1 MKIKSFSTE
10 QFAGIRTD
18 KPITFAD
25 GMNVVLGN
33 NEAGKSTM
41 ISAIDCAL
49 NKPVKLN
56 MNRTA
61 DRKFASAVFPTGGE
75 DTVDATVC
83 FQDKGQK
90 YTVEK
95 VWDRTGDA
103 TKVDFK
109 IENSGLLRGGNAEA
123 TLKETVRFGAGV
135 YNNLIFGRQNNEDQI
150 LEWCYGFFSSKASDD
165 VTETKKKIAEAFS
178 AAGGISPDKFLNL
191 IDGYI
196 KGLDGNWDFD
206 GDQPK
211 KNSKNKR
218 WEKGNGSILKA
229 YYAYEDAKEERDD
242 AVHIEEQIVEK
253 TEEIAVRLKER
264 SELESEREKLAEQFG
279 AISGRDHIES
289 LLREAREKKTAAEEA
304 MSSWPAAETAMA
316 ALEQLMTAKGE
327 KERRESKNELC
338 GLIEKI
344 KELEE
349 ENQNLQEELERA
361 DGYKKDESD
370 AKALSDRIRTIYGM
384 LTAAKLR
391 AVVEMEPGYKAVMA
405 SADGTE
411 REITRSE
418 TVDADGFVRLS
429 IPGVACVQVYPQEL
443 DAEGLE
449 REKKDKESKLSE
461 LLEKYDS
468 HTLKEFIEKCGE
480 FDGKEFTRRS
490 NQTVLSGL
498 LKGKTVE
505 EYERERDGILINES
519 LSIPDSLEEDIQKLL
534 KKYEK
539 GSLEELKGSLEETIK
554 RYKKDYDTLDKLPEK
569 YREAAEQETKYS
581 RELQEYADTSG
592 LSLEQYNQQI
602 NKLKVRI
609 EAIDG
614 EVGEIRIEIGGLAV
628 QEVTDIEGL
637 ETKVEEA
644 EQTWLHEKKKYEYY
658 TRIKRD
664 FAALRSQETDHLDE
678 FCSKF
683 GEYLGMIT
691 GGRISLNPTDS
702 GLCLQSGALRV
713 DSGSLLSEGTK
724 KTVLLAF
731 RLAVLEYFFP
741 DGDGLVVL
749 DDDLLDMDPARRE
762 QAAKLLNKFAASNQ
776 VIFTTCDPAIAEL
789 LGGNLIP
796 M

>member
-56 MNRTA
+56 L
-61 DRKFASAVFPTGGE
+61 RKDSEFMEAVFPTGGE

-83 FQDKGQK
+83 FQDKGQD
-90 YTVEK
+90 YTVKK

-103 TKVDFK
+103 TAVGLK
-109 IENSGLLRGGNAEA
+109 IENAGLLRGGSAEEA
-123 TLKETVRFGAGV
+123 LKKTVRFGAGV
-135 YNNLIFGRQNNEDQI
+135 YKNLIFGRQNNEDQI
-150 LEWCYGFFSSKASDD
+150 LEWCYGFFSSKVSDD

-196 KGLDGNWDFD
+196 KGIGGNWDFER
-206 GDQPK
+206 DQPK
-211 KNSKNKR
+211 KNTSNKR
-218 WEKGNGSILKA
+218 WKRENGSIIEA
-229 YYAYEDAKEERDD
+229 YYAYEDAKEERDS
-242 AVHIEEQIVEK
+242 AVRIEEQIVEK
-253 TEEIAVRLKER
+253 TEEIADLLKEK
-264 SELESEREKLAEQFG
+264 SGLESEREKLTEQFG
-279 AISGRDHIES
+279 AISGREQTQE
-289 LLREAREKKTAAEEA
+289 LYKNAEKDRKDAEDA
-304 MSSWPAAETAMA
+304 LTSWPEAEKRLTTLDKLRTAKEEQA
-316 ALEQLMTAKGE
+316 NRTAKEELCRLIGQVRELEKANQRICGELEQAKDY
-327 KERRESKNELC
+327 
-338 GLIEKI
+338 
-344 KELEE
+344 EE
-349 ENQNLQEELERA
+349 
-361 DGYKKDESD
+361 DEAE
-370 AKALSDRIRTIYGM
+370 AKALSGRIQEIRGM
-384 LTAAKLR
+384 LAAAKLR
-391 AVVEMEPGYKAVMA
+391 AQVAMEPGYKA
-405 SADGTE
+405 SIFFADGTE
-411 REITRSE
+411 REVSGTE
-418 TVDADGFVRLS
+418 TMDGEGFVRLN
-429 IPGVACVQVYPQEL
+429 IPGVASVQVFPQEL
-443 DAEGLE
+443 DLEGLQSE
-449 REKKDKESKLSE
+449 QMDKEQALHNILRKYGADTLEE
-461 LLEKYDS
+461 LGK
-468 HTLKEFIEKCGE
+468 KCGG
-480 FDGKEFTRRS
+480 FRSKELTREENKREAAR
-490 NQTVLSGL
+490 L
-498 LKGKTVE
+498 LRGKTIE
-505 EYERERDGILINES
+505 EYEEEESRIVVNES
-519 LSIPDSLEEDIQKLL
+519 ISIPDSLDEDIRKFLEICGKDSLDVLKGALEAAVEGYVKIYGTPDELPQRLSQLTKKEKAYSEKLQKYENTPCISVEEYEAKVEGL
-534 KKYEK
+534 KK
-539 GSLEELKGSLEETIK
+539 SV
-554 RYKKDYDTLDKLPEK
+554 KDIEDRVSD
-569 YREAAEQETKYS
+569 RQ
-581 RELQEYADTSG
+581 RELGT
-592 LSLEQYNQQI
+592 LST
-602 NKLKVRI
+602 
-609 EAIDG
+609 
-614 EVGEIRIEIGGLAV
+614 